1 MINIF
6 IKISNNF
13 SNWTFGNCQRSLRF
27 TAKNL
32 KKTQLLAIAESQGRM
47 SVRRNSCYPCRRG
60 TTGIILKKTKSSGN
74 SFKLL
79 QIDSVFSADFEYHIR
94 FSEFV
99 DCSSGIFKITLKN
112 SIKICTQVDI
122 CTRIFCGQCFYLN
135 ILVSDLSGWEVL
147 SNHVET
153 RVADHLHGY
162 FFPWATR
169 TITH

>member
-1 MINIF
+1 MHKKVLGLKITENKTMELAFWDTRLFSLMPEGDQRDNIE
-6 IKISNNF
+6 
-13 SNWTFGNCQRSLRF
+13 
-27 TAKNL
+27 KN
-32 KKTQLLAIAESQGRM
+32 
-47 SVRRNSCYPCRRG
+47 
-60 TTGIILKKTKSSGN
+60 KSSGN
-74 SFKLL
+74 SFKRLH
-79 QIDSVFSADFEYHIR
+79 IDSVLSADFEYHIR

-99 DCSSGIFKITLKN
+99 DFSSGIFKITLKN
-112 SIKICTQVDI
+112 SIKICTQVNI

-135 ILVSDLSGWEVL
+135 ILVSDLSGWGVL